1 MLVIAPVSAPCTN
14 LAYLAAQLSQ
24 LLGLSPN
31 HVATPSS
38 KMPAKSNEYEE
49 QIEAK
54 VQRSELKTGKGLQ
67 NRLVECHL
75 LLPIRGLA
83 VRSVRIAS
91 YRDK

>member
-1 MLVIAPVSAPCTN
+1 MPV
-14 LAYLAAQLSQ
+14 
-24 LLGLSPN
+24 
-31 HVATPSS
+31 
-38 KMPAKSNEYEE
+38 KSNEYEE